1 MERDSLEHKRI
12 NGDRG
17 YTGNFIDIL
26 RADIIVHKID
36 SIKWVLGLKE
46 DLEVK
51 DWDDRY
57 INTLYVY
64 KES

>member
-1 MERDSLEHKRI
+1 MVIE
-12 NGDRG
+12 
-17 YTGNFIDIL
+17 DIQEIL
-26 RADIIVHKID
+26 LIFLDIIVHKID